1 MNNERLGRFMKDI
14 IHIRIDDRLLHGQ
27 VVNFWGT
34 SLKVS
39 RIMVAND
46 EVAND
51 EMQKSILRMVAP
63 SGVRTSIISKEKAA
77 NNILDNRY
85 NGQRVMMIVK
95 SPKDILDLMDLGLD
109 IKEVNVG
116 NMANRPGTIQ
126 IKKSISLTQEEF
138 DQFAELEKRGVVMTA
153 IMVPDEK
160 RTYLKEYIEKAKNK
174 K

>member
-1 MNNERLGRFMKDI
+1 MNSI
-14 IHIRIDDRLLHGQ
+14 VHIRIDDRLLHGQ

-34 SLKVS
+34 SLKVG
-39 RIMVAND
+39 RIMVVND

-63 SGVRTSIISKEKAA
+63 SGVRTSIITKEKAA
-77 NNILDNRY
+77 SNILNNRY
-85 NGQRVMMIVK
+85 EGQRVMMIVK

-116 NMANRPGTIQ
+116 NMANRKDTIQ
-126 IKKSISLTQEEF
+126 IKKSISLTKEEF
-138 DQFAELEKRGVVMTA
+138 NDFEELEKRGVVLTA

-160 RTYLKEYIEKAKNK
+160 KTYLKEYMEKAKK
-174 K
+174 DK